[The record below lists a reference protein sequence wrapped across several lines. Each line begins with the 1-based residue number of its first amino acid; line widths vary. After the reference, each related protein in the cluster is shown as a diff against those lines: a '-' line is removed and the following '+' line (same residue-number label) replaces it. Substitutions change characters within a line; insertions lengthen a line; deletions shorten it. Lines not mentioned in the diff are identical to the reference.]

1 MNWDWEKLQERR
13 QRQQGGSG
21 GGPQMPQFDWEE
33 KLRKLKNFKGSGA
46 GLKVGILLALLL
58 WAATGI
64 YIVEPAEVGVVQ
76 RFGAFSRMTQPGPH
90 YHLPFPIETVQTPAV
105 SQVNRVEI
113 GFRGAGEPGSYS
125 QTQFRQIPEE
135 ALMLT
140 GDENIISVQFIV
152 QYQIKNAQ
160 NYLFNIVEQRKS
172 VKDAA
177 EAAMREVIGRNRL
190 DTALT
195 QGKTEIQND
204 TRQLLQN
211 ILDTYKSGISIV
223 ALQMQDV
230 HPPDQVVDAFKDVAS
245 AREDKTKFINEAQA
259 YRNDIIPRTRGDVAE
274 TVRAAEGFKESKIR
288 QAQGDSSRFLAL
300 LKEYNKAEAITAKRL
315 YLETMEKVLAHPETE
330 KTIISNDAMDSVV
343 PYLPLERLP
352 RSGRNTQQGG
362 GQ

>member
-33 KLRKLKNFKGSGA
+33 KLRKFKNFKGSGI
-46 GLKVGILLALLL
+46 KVGILLALLL
-58 WAATGI
+58 WATTGI

-105 SQVNRVEI
+105 SQVNRIEI

-152 QYQIKNAQ
+152 QYQIKNAR
-160 NYLFNIVEQRKS
+160 NYLFNIVEQHKS

-177 EAAMREVIGRNRL
+177 EAAMREVIGRNRI

-195 QGKTEIQND
+195 EGKTEIQND
-204 TRQLLQN
+204 TRGLLQE
-211 ILDTYKSGISIV
+211 ILDSYNSGISVV
-223 ALQMQDV
+223 AVQMQDV
-230 HPPDQVVDAFKDVAS
+230 HPPDQVVEAFKDVAS
-245 AREDKTKFINEAQA
+245 AREDKTRFINEAQA

-274 TVRAAEGFKESKIR
+274 ITREAEAFKESKIR
-288 QAQGDSSRFLAL
+288 QAKGDSARFLKL
-300 LKEYNKAEAITAKRL
+300 LAEYKKAEAITSERL
-315 YLETMEKVLAHPETE
+315 YLETMEKVLANPSTE
-330 KTIISNDAMDSVV
+330 KTIISKDAMESVV

-352 RSGRNTQQGG
+352 RSGRNTQAGG
-362 GQ
+362 GK